1 MPARDPHEPGGALF
15 PNDRR
20 TNEKAPTM
28 TGNLV
33 IDADL
38 LKHLVL
44 LAQKSQ
50 PIKMRIAAWTN
61 TSGAGKKYLSLK
73 PSAEQEQPV
82 RAPARSSG
90 WDEPD
95 DSEIPF

>member
-15 PNDRR
+15 TNDRR

-33 IDADL
+33 IDPEL
-38 LKHLVL
+38 LKHLIS

-50 PIKMRIAAWTN
+50 PLRIRLAAWTN

-73 PSAEQEQPV
+73 PSPEQEPV
-82 RAPARSSG
+82 REASHSRSA
-90 WDEPD
+90 WNEPPDED
-95 DSEIPF
+95 LPF